1 MVKKVVISDTQSLF
15 ALFQNKIMLKKNSW
29 FNSIAL
35 ALLLI
40 TPSAAIADIT
50 NPQIT
55 FKPPVDDTKP
65 QKTALGGRR
74 TTDKKC
80 RQNTESNAS
89 QPGLTPLVPRN
100 GKGSTTSAHPT
111 FWIYLPETTASKIM
125 LSVMEEKPNGAIKHH
140 GQTSFPMPLQS
151 GLISLKLPDE
161 DPSLEVGKTYK
172 WAVILVC
179 GKNPHPNDPVIEA
192 RIERINTSIPNQ
204 RENPIKKAIWF
215 GQQGIWYD
223 FLESLVQ
230 AKQAN
235 PNDQSVKTDWENT
248 LQSLGL
254 ADLNSNNP

>member
-1 MVKKVVISDTQSLF
+1 
-15 ALFQNKIMLKKNSW
+15 MLKKNSW
-29 FNSIAL
+29 FNSILL
-35 ALLLI
+35 AFLLVP
-40 TPSAAIADIT
+40 PSAAIADIT

-55 FKPPVDDTKP
+55 FKPPVDDSKP
-65 QKTALGGRR
+65 QQTALGGRR

-89 QPGLTPLVPRN
+89 QAGLTPLVPRN

-111 FWIYLPETTASKIM
+111 FWIYLPETTANNII
-125 LSVMEEKPNGAIKHH
+125 LSVMEEQSNGGIKHH
-140 GQTSFPMPLQS
+140 AQSSFPISPQP

-161 DPSLEVGKTYK
+161 APSLEVGKTYK

-179 GKNPHPNDPVIEA
+179 GKNPHPNDPIIEA

-223 FLESLVQ
+223 FLESFVQ

-235 PNDQSVKTDWENT
+235 PNNQSVKTDWKNT

-254 ADLNSNNP
+254 ADLDLNNP

>member
-1 MVKKVVISDTQSLF
+1 MIF
-15 ALFQNKIMLKKNSW
+15 KKNSW

-35 ALLLI
+35 AFLLV
-40 TPSAAIADIT
+40 TPNAAIADIT
-50 NPQIT
+50 NHQIT
-55 FKPPVDDTKP
+55 FKPPADDAKP
-65 QKTALGGRR
+65 HKTALGGRR
-74 TTDKKC
+74 TNDKKC
-80 RQNTESNAS
+80 LEDPESNAP
-89 QPGLTPLVPRN
+89 QTGLTPLVPLN
-100 GKGSTTSAHPT
+100 GQGSTTSAHPT

-125 LSVMEEKPNGAIKHH
+125 LSVMEEQPNGGIKHYA
-140 GQTSFPMPLQS
+140 QTSFPIPPQP

-161 DPSLEVGKTYK
+161 APSLEVGKTYT

-192 RIERINTSIPNQ
+192 RIERINVSIPNQ

-235 PNDQSVKTDWENT
+235 PNDQSLKTDWENT

-254 ADLNSNNP
+254 ADLQSNNP

>member
-1 MVKKVVISDTQSLF
+1 
-15 ALFQNKIMLKKNSW
+15 MLKKISW
-29 FNSIAL
+29 FNLISL
-35 ALLLI
+35 ALLLVA
-40 TPSAAIADIT
+40 PKVAIADIT
-50 NPQIT
+50 NHQIT
-55 FKPPVDDTKP
+55 FKPPADDPKP

-74 TTDKKC
+74 TNDKKC
-80 RQNTESNAS
+80 LQDTEINTS
-89 QPGLTPLVPRN
+89 QTGLTALVSLN
-100 GKGSTTSAHPT
+100 GTGSTTSTHPT

-125 LSVMEEKPNGAIKHH
+125 LSVMEEQPNGAIKHH
-140 GQTSFPMPLQS
+140 GQTFFPIPLQS

-161 DPSLEVGKTYK
+161 APSLEVGKTYK

-223 FLESLVQ
+223 FLESFVQ
-230 AKQAN
+230 VKQAN
-235 PNDQSVKTDWENT
+235 PNNQSVTDWENT